1 MSLEDISLEQRDE
14 LALLAKQLAENPST
28 RKDFL
33 RMTKKVKPDLPIPE
47 LEMQDY
53 TEKKM
58 SDMENR
64 LLVSENK
71 LREKDAREELNR
83 RRQSLI
89 TKGLARDDADVEQIE
104 KIMLSKNIS
113 NHETA
118 AEYFDWMKQ
127 AAEPTPSGYNPSEAE
142 SFFSWYDSIEGYETK
157 ILISGNHDRI
167 MENDPSWA
175 SGVLTGYKTIEY
187 LQDEELTLYFDGP
200 NGDFPEDNIH
210 IWGSP
215 WQPNFNNWAFNLERG
230 EEIKRKWNLIPQ
242 NTDILITHGPPFS
255 KLDFVNR
262 GGNVGCEDL
271 LSKVNS
277 IKPKIHVFGHIHEG
291 AGYVF
296 DGTTHFFNA
305 SVLNDRY
312 EFRNKP
318 ITIDWDSETNE
329 IEFVD

>member
-71 LREKDAREELNR
+71 LREKDAREEINR

-127 AAEPTPSGYNPSEAE
+127 AAEPTPTGYNPSAISKFDLSKYWKNPQMGARDEAAQAL
-142 SFFSWYDSIEGYETK
+142 K
-157 ILISGNHDRI
+157 
-167 MENDPSWA
+167 
-175 SGVLTGYKTIEY
+175 
-187 LQDEELTLYFDGP
+187 
-200 NGDFPEDNIH
+200 
-210 IWGSP
+210 
-215 WQPNFNNWAFNLERG
+215 
-230 EEIKRKWNLIPQ
+230 
-242 NTDILITHGPPFS
+242 DI
-255 KLDFVNR
+255 R
-262 GGNVGCEDL
+262 NVGR
-271 LSKVNS
+271 KA
-277 IKPKIHVFGHIHEG
+277 IGI
-291 AGYVF
+291 
-296 DGTTHFFNA
+296 
-305 SVLNDRY
+305 
-312 EFRNKP
+312 
-318 ITIDWDSETNE
+318 
-329 IEFVD
+329 

>member
-58 SDMENR
+58 SDMDNR

-71 LREKDAREELNR
+71 LREKEAREELNR

-89 TKGLARDDADVEQIE
+89 TKGLARDDSDVEEIE

-127 AAEPTPSGYNPSEAE
+127 AAEPTPSGYNPSAISKFDLSKYWKNPQMGARDEAAQAL
-142 SFFSWYDSIEGYETK
+142 K
-157 ILISGNHDRI
+157 
-167 MENDPSWA
+167 
-175 SGVLTGYKTIEY
+175 
-187 LQDEELTLYFDGP
+187 
-200 NGDFPEDNIH
+200 
-210 IWGSP
+210 
-215 WQPNFNNWAFNLERG
+215 
-230 EEIKRKWNLIPQ
+230 
-242 NTDILITHGPPFS
+242 DI
-255 KLDFVNR
+255 R
-262 GGNVGCEDL
+262 NVGR
-271 LSKVNS
+271 KA
-277 IKPKIHVFGHIHEG
+277 IGI
-291 AGYVF
+291 
-296 DGTTHFFNA
+296 
-305 SVLNDRY
+305 
-312 EFRNKP
+312 
-318 ITIDWDSETNE
+318 
-329 IEFVD
+329 

>member
-89 TKGLARDDADVEQIE
+89 TKGLARDDADVEEIE

-127 AAEPTPSGYNPSEAE
+127 AAEPTPSGYNPSAISKFDLSKYWKNPQMGARDEAAQAL
-142 SFFSWYDSIEGYETK
+142 K
-157 ILISGNHDRI
+157 
-167 MENDPSWA
+167 
-175 SGVLTGYKTIEY
+175 
-187 LQDEELTLYFDGP
+187 
-200 NGDFPEDNIH
+200 
-210 IWGSP
+210 
-215 WQPNFNNWAFNLERG
+215 
-230 EEIKRKWNLIPQ
+230 
-242 NTDILITHGPPFS
+242 DI
-255 KLDFVNR
+255 R
-262 GGNVGCEDL
+262 NVGR
-271 LSKVNS
+271 KA
-277 IKPKIHVFGHIHEG
+277 IGI
-291 AGYVF
+291 
-296 DGTTHFFNA
+296 
-305 SVLNDRY
+305 
-312 EFRNKP
+312 
-318 ITIDWDSETNE
+318 
-329 IEFVD
+329 

>member
-83 RRQSLI
+83 RRKSLI
-89 TKGLARDDADVEQIE
+89 TKGLARDDADVEEIE
-104 KIMLSKNIS
+104 KIMLQKNIS

-127 AAEPTPSGYNPSEAE
+127 AAEPTPSGYNPSAISKFDLSKYWKNPQMGARDEAAQAL
-142 SFFSWYDSIEGYETK
+142 K
-157 ILISGNHDRI
+157 
-167 MENDPSWA
+167 
-175 SGVLTGYKTIEY
+175 
-187 LQDEELTLYFDGP
+187 
-200 NGDFPEDNIH
+200 
-210 IWGSP
+210 
-215 WQPNFNNWAFNLERG
+215 
-230 EEIKRKWNLIPQ
+230 
-242 NTDILITHGPPFS
+242 DI
-255 KLDFVNR
+255 R
-262 GGNVGCEDL
+262 NVGR
-271 LSKVNS
+271 KA
-277 IKPKIHVFGHIHEG
+277 IGI
-291 AGYVF
+291 
-296 DGTTHFFNA
+296 
-305 SVLNDRY
+305 
-312 EFRNKP
+312 
-318 ITIDWDSETNE
+318 
-329 IEFVD
+329 